1 MGQESSGGNQWKDAV
16 GRYEKADP
24 AEFSLHYRLYMVEKA
39 AWLYRHCNGDTIVD
53 RLMVLL

>member
-24 AEFSLHYRLYMVEKA
+24 AEFSLHYRLLHGGESRMAVPT
-39 AWLYRHCNGDTIVD
+39 L
-53 RLMVLL
+53 